1 MSTVAKASIT
11 LTSVSDAY
19 SVSLAPS
26 VCVIHADFDGS
37 NPVLTNAYTVVSVY
51 CGEAKV
57 PFTILGATS
66 SAQGVQFSSSK
77 VDDYTYRI
85 SIDELASDIL
95 EGSIEFGVL
104 AGNDVN
110 LPGKFQFTV
119 ERESTMLDWIQAWEN
134 NKTTIG
140 ATSIITPKLFVGKKI
155 TGSYDSLAEVPGLTG
170 VYIGPSENDSC
181 GLYGYKDSIEIFHL
195 DETGGKIGG
204 WDLSQDGLYSSNG
217 KLRILSDGSIRAVN
231 DEFDTIWEV
240 CADGSASFALGN
252 VKFYANGDA
261 EFKGKITSSE
271 GNIAGWTIT
280 DSQLHCVPIALSATG
295 KYIALAN
302 IDSYPL
308 LEDGSWD
315 EDHFNWVQRFG
326 GVAMFHN
333 SSTNF
338 GLLVYKKSVTPVFKA
353 GSTNFIAGWNFDE
366 NALWIGTKN
375 NNSSQYTVGTGSL
388 TIGTEGLRGHTW
400 YINANGTASF
410 VKGLVTF
417 GETYGNIAGW
427 VVNSSRL
434 ANDNVALIS
443 AAGTSGLYLTDSTD
457 GKFIERSPEAMENF
471 IDDYGGIYLKVK
483 DGSTDLAAYNNNGYR
498 LFKIKSGGTCYIAG
512 WCFNNTTL
520 YTGTQVTS
528 GFTATGHI
536 TLGPTG
542 LRGYKWRFENDG
554 SGALAG
560 GQILWNV
567 DGSGSIGGGNVSWDK
582 DGNITFSANV
592 SLNWTNGI
600 DEAKQAADDAQTAAD
615 KAQKDADKAVQTL
628 TNIASDSV
636 ITVQEKAT
644 LKRIWENVVATYT
657 QLVGEALK
665 YSVDSLA
672 YNAAYNNIK
681 NLVEPIL
688 SAATDSTIDSTYT
701 ENWQA
706 YYTAET
712 KLYSAIVS
720 ATKALADNA
729 QQSANNADAKAVAAA
744 AAAAKAQTAADGANT
759 KYTNML
765 GTYLTHIG
773 SDGIYTGQLVADQI
787 VSGTISTADIKS
799 TNDVWH
805 LYNDG
810 SGALANGNISW
821 DKSGNVTF
829 GASVTLNWSTGINN
843 AIDIANGA
851 QESADDAWNEAT
863 NAQQQASASSVKASV
878 AQMIAFGQMLY
889 RDPEFTKDKKN
900 ETAIYAYNSF
910 DYCKFSASQL
920 AIAIRDYGFLLRGNA
935 CVTRVDILK
944 SDGTTNTVFT
954 GARTMD
960 PETTTNLRGPI
971 TTVTESDTIRISYTG
986 EDAWLMAEA
995 LDDDSNHVAWLYLCG
1010 NYSIIG
1016 TQYINTSRKLIE
1028 DTTAPNSTQQVV
1040 QFTNTRWITN
1050 SDFRLGGFLFANKSR
1065 ANGKFVVKIV
1075 AKIPVGWKIENY
1087 HNAYGD
1093 GGKTEWIT
1101 SQSGTDAYT
1110 EYICVVTCGAT
1121 GTFSTINHFAL
1132 KCDDGFTGVAGTD
1145 EFDIGIRR
1153 EKNLAGYYVA
1163 SVVWYVA
1170 YATVFDAT
1178 SSDKVTT
1185 TIDAH
1190 GIYTGTLRADQI
1202 IAGTIDATKISADV
1216 ILSNGDAWALN
1227 KDGSGYLANGNISWD
1242 ASGNTSFNGEIVA
1255 TSGKIGGLD
1264 ISSHSI
1270 GLDSYDNSSNSNNG
1284 VYLSSEMICFNQ
1296 KNRQAILGCWSN
1308 FGLPVTCRIRDSQD
1322 DVLAHIGLAVSV
1334 TGSMDVNTAIE
1345 MGGGWLS
1352 GLNYKVE
1359 MIGYNYITASKAN
1372 ETQPTEYN
1380 VSLDRSIVCVY
1391 ASTQFYW
1398 RTYANRNDSSKFET
1412 KTRTVNITLPDM
1424 KHYDNGHVLMIKR
1437 GPNNSSDVYLK
1448 PGASYK
1454 KKLNSDGYTYYE
1466 ESGQTCILVDNST
1479 YVTDK
1484 LIVDSEGDAMQ
1495 LVYFRDLSVTINSVQ
1510 YKGVWVQFKNPRTW

>member
-66 SAQGVQFSSSK
+66 SVQGVQFSSSK

-95 EGSIEFGVL
+95 EGSIEFELL

-119 ERESTMLDWIQAWEN
+119 ERESTMLDWIQAWES

-252 VKFYANGDA
+252 VKFYANGNA

-280 DSQLHCVPIALSATG
+280 DGLLHCVPIALSATG

-443 AAGTSGLYLTDSTD
+443 AAGTSGLYLTDSAD
-457 GKFIERSPEAMENF
+457 GKFIERGPEAMENF

-483 DGSTDLAAYNNNGYR
+483 EGSTDLAAYDKNGYR

-615 KAQKDADKAVQTL
+615 
-628 TNIASDSV
+628 
-636 ITVQEKAT
+636 
-644 LKRIWENVVATYT
+644 
-657 QLVGEALK
+657 
-665 YSVDSLA
+665 
-672 YNAAYNNIK
+672 
-681 NLVEPIL
+681 
-688 SAATDSTIDSTYT
+688 
-701 ENWQA
+701 
-706 YYTAET
+706 
-712 KLYSAIVS
+712 
-720 ATKALADNA
+720 NA

-799 TNDVWH
+799 TNGVWH

-810 SGALANGNISW
+810 SGKLANGNISW

-829 GASVTLNWSTGINN
+829 GASVTLNWTTGINN
-843 AIDIANGA
+843 AIDLANGA

-863 NAQQQASASSVKASV
+863 NAQQQAAASSVKASV

-900 ETAIYAYNSF
+900 ETSIYAYNSF

-935 CVTRVDILK
+935 CVTRVDILR

-1170 YATVFDAT
+1170 YATVYDAT

-1227 KDGSGYLANGNISWD
+1227 KDGSGYLANKNISWD
-1242 ASGNTSFNGEIVA
+1242 KDGNTSFNGKIKA
-1255 TSGKIGGLD
+1255 TSGEIGQFSINNQGLYYGDISKWTETGETNMSQIGPNFVRMEQAVGYFQAGDIAYQKIGIGAGSDPTQSFESDKYCGSALYIYRKMNS
-1264 ISSHSI
+1264 ISDWYFPAAQIISDNVINRNI
-1270 GLDSYDNSSNSNNG
+1270 GLRIVGGLQVHGGIIEKGYVVTLTDSGGASSLDLSFGTTFLLINSASSSRDFFFPTLSNLRQQLGITDTTESFCVPITIICGSSSNNCAISAASAASNSPGKAEGGSIVNNNGAWDYKNSDSYG
-1284 VYLSSEMICFNQ
+1284 
-1296 KNRQAILGCWSN
+1296 
-1308 FGLPVTCRIRDSQD
+1308 
-1322 DVLAHIGLAVSV
+1322 
-1334 TGSMDVNTAIE
+1334 
-1345 MGGGWLS
+1345 
-1352 GLNYKVE
+1352 
-1359 MIGYNYITASKAN
+1359 
-1372 ETQPTEYN
+1372 
-1380 VSLDRSIVCVY
+1380 
-1391 ASTQFYW
+1391 
-1398 RTYANRNDSSKFET
+1398 ANRMALAKGDCWIFALVFT
-1412 KTRTVNITLPDM
+1412 PIT
-1424 KHYDNGHVLMIKR
+1424 
-1437 GPNNSSDVYLK
+1437 
-1448 PGASYK
+1448 
-1454 KKLNSDGYTYYE
+1454 GYYIQIISAHT
-1466 ESGQTCILVDNST
+1466 
-1479 YVTDK
+1479 
-1484 LIVDSEGDAMQ
+1484 
-1495 LVYFRDLSVTINSVQ
+1495 
-1510 YKGVWVQFKNPRTW
+1510 

>member
-66 SAQGVQFSSSK
+66 SVQGVQFSSSK

-95 EGSIEFGVL
+95 EGSIEFELL

-119 ERESTMLDWIQAWEN
+119 ERESTMLDWIQAWES

-252 VKFYANGDA
+252 VKFYANGNA
-261 EFKGKITSSE
+261 AFKGKITSSE

-280 DSQLHCVPIALSATG
+280 DGLLHCVPIALSATG

-338 GLLVYKKSVTPVFKA
+338 GLLVYKKSVTLVFKA

-434 ANDNVALIS
+434 ANNNVALIS

-457 GKFIERSPEAMENF
+457 GKFIERGPEAMENF

-483 DGSTDLAAYNNNGYR
+483 EGSTDLAAYDKNGYR

-592 SLNWTNGI
+592 SLNWTKGI
-600 DEAKQAADDAQTAAD
+600 DEAKQAADDAQTA
-615 KAQKDADKAVQTL
+615 
-628 TNIASDSV
+628 
-636 ITVQEKAT
+636 
-644 LKRIWENVVATYT
+644 
-657 QLVGEALK
+657 
-665 YSVDSLA
+665 
-672 YNAAYNNIK
+672 
-681 NLVEPIL
+681 
-688 SAATDSTIDSTYT
+688 
-701 ENWQA
+701 
-706 YYTAET
+706 
-712 KLYSAIVS
+712 
-720 ATKALADNA
+720 ADNA

-744 AAAAKAQTAADGANT
+744 AAAAKAQTAADGAHT

-810 SGALANGNISW
+810 SGKLANGNISW

-863 NAQQQASASSVKASV
+863 NAQQQAAASSVKASV

-900 ETAIYAYNSF
+900 ETSIYAYNSF

-960 PETTTNLRGPI
+960 PETTTNLRGPV
-971 TTVTESDTIRISYTG
+971 TSVTESDTIRISYTG

-995 LDDDSNHVAWLYLCG
+995 LDDDFNHVAWLYLCG

-1050 SDFRLGGFLFANKSR
+1050 SNFRLGGFLFANKSR

-1132 KCDDGFTGVAGTD
+1132 KCDDGFTGVSGEN
-1145 EFDIGIRR
+1145 EFDTGIRR
-1153 EKNLAGYYVA
+1153 QKNSAGYYSA

-1227 KDGSGYLANGNISWD
+1227 KDGSGYLATKNISWD
-1242 ASGNTSFNGEIVA
+1242 KDGNTSFQGKITA
-1255 TSGKIGGLD
+1255 TSGSIAGFEITSGHIGVASSANESGDAAWASLSIYSDFFKVGGSKGYVLFGNDVIPATAGGAFTAVGRIVNKAANTYGNYGLD
-1264 ISSHSI
+1264 QANYGLFIDVTGGTKNYGISSNAALMAPAFINTKAKLLTFSGGTYSVDFSQNNI
-1270 GLDSYDNSSNSNNG
+1270 ILMYYKKSGYSGTTVTLPTESSVAYKFG
-1284 VYLSSEMICFNQ
+1284 LSS
-1296 KNRQAILGCWSN
+1296 
-1308 FGLPVTCRIRDSQD
+1308 LPNDFATVVIFRVRKDS
-1322 DVLAHIGLAVSV
+1322 L
-1334 TGSMDVNTAIE
+1334 
-1345 MGGGWLS
+1345 
-1352 GLNYKVE
+1352 
-1359 MIGYNYITASKAN
+1359 
-1372 ETQPTEYN
+1372 P
-1380 VSLDRSIVCVY
+1380 
-1391 ASTQFYW
+1391 
-1398 RTYANRNDSSKFET
+1398 
-1412 KTRTVNITLPDM
+1412 ITLKDIYNQNEDLTDYKLAAGDSVM
-1424 KHYDNGHVLMIKR
+1424 VLISKCDGFR
-1437 GPNNSSDVYLK
+1437 YQI
-1448 PGASYK
+1448 
-1454 KKLNSDGYTYYE
+1454 LNH
-1466 ESGQTCILVDNST
+1466 
-1479 YVTDK
+1479 
-1484 LIVDSEGDAMQ
+1484 
-1495 LVYFRDLSVTINSVQ
+1495 LS
-1510 YKGVWVQFKNPRTW
+1510 

>member
-66 SAQGVQFSSSK
+66 SAQGIQFSSSK

-85 SIDELASDIL
+85 SINELASDIL
-95 EGSIEFGVL
+95 EGSIEFELL

-119 ERESTMLDWIQAWEN
+119 ERESTMLDWIQAWES

-252 VKFYANGDA
+252 VKFYANGNA

-280 DSQLHCVPIALSATG
+280 DGLLHCVPIALSVTG

-366 NALWIGTKN
+366 NALWTGTKN

-457 GKFIERSPEAMENF
+457 GKFIERGPEAMENF

-483 DGSTDLAAYNNNGYR
+483 EGSTDLAAYDKNGYR

-592 SLNWTNGI
+592 SLNWTKGI

-615 KAQKDADKAVQTL
+615 
-628 TNIASDSV
+628 
-636 ITVQEKAT
+636 
-644 LKRIWENVVATYT
+644 
-657 QLVGEALK
+657 
-665 YSVDSLA
+665 
-672 YNAAYNNIK
+672 
-681 NLVEPIL
+681 
-688 SAATDSTIDSTYT
+688 
-701 ENWQA
+701 
-706 YYTAET
+706 
-712 KLYSAIVS
+712 
-720 ATKALADNA
+720 NA
-729 QQSANNADAKAVAAA
+729 QQSANNADAQAVAAA
-744 AAAAKAQTAADGANT
+744 AAAAKAQITANGANT
-759 KYTNML
+759 KYTDML

-810 SGALANGNISW
+810 SGKLANGNISW

-863 NAQQQASASSVKASV
+863 NAQQQAAASSVKASV

-935 CVTRVDILK
+935 CVTKVDVIK
-944 SDGTTNTVFT
+944 SDGTVSTVFT
-954 GARTMD
+954 GSTKID
-960 PETTTNLRGPI
+960 PETTTNLRGPV
-971 TTVTESDTIRISYTG
+971 TSVTESDTIRISYTG

-1145 EFDIGIRR
+1145 EFDTGIKR
-1153 EKNLAGYYVA
+1153 EKNLAGYYSA
-1163 SVVWYVA
+1163 SVVWHVA

-1242 ASGNTSFNGEIVA
+1242 ASGNTSFNGKIVA

-1308 FGLPVTCRIRDSQD
+1308 FGLPVTCRIKDSQD

-1380 VSLDRSIVCVY
+1380 VSLDRSVVCVY

>member
-95 EGSIEFGVL
+95 EGSIEFELL

-119 ERESTMLDWIQAWEN
+119 ERESTMLDWIQAWES

-252 VKFYANGDA
+252 VKFYANGNA

-280 DSQLHCVPIALSATG
+280 DGLLHCVPIALSATG

-375 NNSSQYTVGTGSL
+375 NNSSQYTVGIGSL

-443 AAGTSGLYLTDSTD
+443 AAGTSGLYLTGSTD
-457 GKFIERSPEAMENF
+457 GKFIERGPEAMENF

-483 DGSTDLAAYNNNGYR
+483 EGSTDLAAYDNNGYR

-615 KAQKDADKAVQTL
+615 
-628 TNIASDSV
+628 
-636 ITVQEKAT
+636 
-644 LKRIWENVVATYT
+644 
-657 QLVGEALK
+657 
-665 YSVDSLA
+665 
-672 YNAAYNNIK
+672 
-681 NLVEPIL
+681 
-688 SAATDSTIDSTYT
+688 
-701 ENWQA
+701 
-706 YYTAET
+706 
-712 KLYSAIVS
+712 
-720 ATKALADNA
+720 NA

-744 AAAAKAQTAADGANT
+744 AAAAKAQTTADGANT

-799 TNDVWH
+799 TNGVWH

-810 SGALANGNISW
+810 SGKLANGNISW

-829 GASVTLNWSTGINN
+829 GASVTLNWTTGINN
-843 AIDIANGA
+843 AIDLANGA

-863 NAQQQASASSVKASV
+863 NAQQQAAASSVKASV

-900 ETAIYAYNSF
+900 ETSIYAYNSF

-935 CVTRVDILK
+935 CVTKVDVIK
-944 SDGTTNTVFT
+944 SDGTVSTVFT
-954 GARTMD
+954 GSTKID
-960 PETTTNLRGPI
+960 PETTTNLRGPV
-971 TTVTESDTIRISYTG
+971 TSVTESDTIRISYTG

-1145 EFDIGIRR
+1145 EFDTGIKR
-1153 EKNLAGYYVA
+1153 EKNLAGYYSA

-1308 FGLPVTCRIRDSQD
+1308 FGLPVTCRIKDSQD

-1352 GLNYKVE
+1352 GLNYKVQ
-1359 MIGYNYITASKAN
+1359 MIGYNYITASKTN

-1380 VSLDRSIVCVY
+1380 VSLDRSVVCVY

-1437 GPNNSSDVYLK
+1437 GTNNSSDIYLK

-1510 YKGVWVQFKNPRTW
+1510 YKGIWVQFKNPRTW